1 MLCRGIRK
9 GISECIKDSEVKVR
23 SARYGACQQKHA
35 ESFIKRHIKAW
46 AIERNALESIYE
58 TGVSFSKAQ
67 IEAIVEEQFEEV
79 LKGRAEVACQ
89 WANCREE
96 Y

>member
-1 MLCRGIRK
+1 M
-9 GISECIKDSEVKVR
+9 R

-46 AIERNALESIYE
+46 AIERNALERIYE
-58 TGVSFSKAQ
+58 TGISFSKAE
-67 IEAIVEEQFEEV
+67 IEEIVEEQFEAIR
-79 LKGRAEVACQ
+79 KGRAREACQ